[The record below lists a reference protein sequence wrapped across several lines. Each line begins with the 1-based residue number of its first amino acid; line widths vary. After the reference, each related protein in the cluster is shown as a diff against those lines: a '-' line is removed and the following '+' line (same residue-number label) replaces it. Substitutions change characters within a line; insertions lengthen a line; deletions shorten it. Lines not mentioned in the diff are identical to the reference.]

1 MKTYTEEQCKKDTME
16 HISKV
21 YKNIAKVNENL
32 AKRAFH
38 HDASKLREPELGI
51 FVEYTPK
58 LANTTYGSD
67 EYKEHLKG
75 LGVAL
80 EHHYANNSHHVEHYE
95 NGINGMSLLD
105 IIEML
110 CDWKA
115 ATERHND
122 GDIMKSMEINK
133 ERFGIDDQLYEI
145 LLNTIKELKF

>member
-1 MKTYTEEQCKKDTME
+1 MKEYTKEQCIKDTEE
-16 HISKV
+16 HIDNVKG
-21 YKNIAKVNENL
+21 YMHNIMDLIYERSMK
-32 AKRAFH
+32 
-38 HDASKLREPELGI
+38 HDASKLQEPELGI

-75 LGVAL
+75 MQVAL
-80 EHHYANNSHHVEHYE
+80 DHHYENNSHHPEHYD

-105 IIEML
+105 IVEML

-145 LLNTIKELKF
+145 LLNTIKELGM